1 MTQQNSAP
9 LHDNVAI
16 ITGGAGGQG
25 AAEAELFLA
34 RGASV
39 VITDFA
45 VEAGE
50 ALAARLGERASFVP
64 HDVTKPEDWARVID
78 HTLERHGRIDTLVNN
93 AGILRMLPLSEETVD
108 ALDRILAV
116 NVRGVFLGMQAVT
129 PSMRE
134 QGSGSIINISSLAG
148 IQGQANATAYSAS
161 KFAVRGLT
169 RSAALELGPHGIR
182 VNSVHPGTIL
192 TPMIGDLGAAAD
204 HFPFAA
210 LGRAGKPE
218 EVATLVAFLASADAS
233 YLTGGEYLVDGG
245 SAAGDPVQLNEAL
258 ALGVRTPDADV
269 A

>member
-9 LHDNVAI
+9 LHDNVSI

-269 A
+269 V